1 MNTNSKKIAPNI
13 LLLGLVSFLADTS
26 THMIKPILPVFIA
39 TLGGGGLAVG
49 VIGGLTESVA
59 SLLKVFSG
67 YWSDRIK
74 RRKPF
79 VFLGYLTSA
88 AVKLLFPLATAW
100 QHILVLMPAERV
112 GKGLRDAPRDAIIA
126 VSAEE
131 RVRGRGFGI
140 HRAMDTSGAILGSLL
155 AFILITTLAMPTRS
169 VLVIAALVA
178 FTSVIPLLAVREKKE
193 SVAQTKTLRPSLQG
207 LPRPFYLFLVVATVF
222 SLGNFTYMFLI
233 LRAGQLFAPELSM
246 AMPVLLYTLINVT
259 YAVFSVPSG
268 ILSDKIGRKKV
279 LLLGYALFA
288 LTCVGLAFVRGW
300 PGLVVFFAL
309 YGIFRALT
317 DGTQRAFVADLTPAE
332 VRGTALGAFHTATG
346 LAALPAGIAAGALWR
361 ISWQWTFLY
370 GAVLGFVAM
379 MLLALLCRRHDAGPS
394 PARQG
399 KQNTT

>member
-1 MNTNSKKIAPNI
+1 MSKRIGSNI

-39 TLGGGGLAVG
+39 ALGGGGLAVG
-49 VIGGLTESVA
+49 IIGGLTESVA

-79 VFLGYLTSA
+79 VFLGYLISA

-100 QHILVLMPAERV
+100 QHILVLMPVERV

-126 VSAEE
+126 ASAEE
-131 RVRGRGFGI
+131 KDRGRGFGI

-193 SVAQTKTLRPSLQG
+193 PVAQTKTLRPSLHG
-207 LPRPFYLFLVVATVF
+207 LPRPFYLFLAVATVF

-246 AMPVLLYTLINVT
+246 AMPVLLYALINVT

-268 ILSDKIGRKKV
+268 ILSDRIGRKKV

-288 LTCVGLAFVRGW
+288 LTCLGLAFVRGW
-300 PGLVVFFAL
+300 LGLVVFFAL

-332 VRGTALGAFHTATG
+332 IRGTALGAFHTATG

-379 MLLALLCRRHDAGPS
+379 ILLALLCRPHDAGPS
-394 PARQG
+394 PARQSE
-399 KQNTT
+399 QNTT